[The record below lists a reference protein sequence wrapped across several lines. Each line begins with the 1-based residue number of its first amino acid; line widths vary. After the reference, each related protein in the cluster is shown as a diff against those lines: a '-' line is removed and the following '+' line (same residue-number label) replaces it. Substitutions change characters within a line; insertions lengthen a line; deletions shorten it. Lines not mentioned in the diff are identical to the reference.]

1 MATRRAR
8 PDGPPPPPRPRTEDE
23 RATEARGRGL
33 AASVEW
39 LTPGRLAQLVAVVLA
54 AYALLNMILALR
66 GILVMLL
73 VSLFLAFAM
82 EPAVQW
88 LGRRGW
94 ARGLATGAVFVA
106 LLLVGVGLLA
116 AFVPLAI
123 TQSQDLI
130 ASIPR
135 STDELAERL
144 PFLESLQTSRE
155 FTAQLQSF
163 SDGLGDRAREL
174 AFGAAGNVVSIGA
187 TAFGALFQLLSVLLV
202 TFYLV
207 ADGPRARAV
216 LARPLP
222 EARQRELLAIW
233 ELAVRKTGG
242 YIYSR
247 LLLAVTAAI
256 STAAFLFLLGI
267 PSPIPLGLL
276 VGVVGVF
283 VPVVGTY
290 VGGIA
295 LLLAAFVEAPVKALW
310 VVGFIVVYQQV
321 ENYLIAPRVQA
332 RTMDV
337 HPAVA
342 FVSVLVGGTLLGAV
356 GALLALPAT
365 GIIQAL
371 LSTYVRRHELIAE
384 LDQVE
389 LPRDPAHS
397 ASSPTRR
404 RRAPEP
410 EGATP

>member
-1 MATRRAR
+1 MATRPSEEPR
-8 PDGPPPPPRPRTEDE
+8 PPRGPPVEEPDNGSQHDGVMG
-23 RATEARGRGL
+23 RAP
-33 AASVEW
+33 W
-39 LTPGRLAQLVAVVLA
+39 MTPGRLAQLVAVVLA
-54 AYALLNMILALR
+54 AYVALNIVIALR

-88 LGRRGW
+88 LGRHGW
-94 ARGLATGAVFVA
+94 SRGLATAAVFVL
-106 LLLVGVGLLA
+106 LLLVGAGLLA
-116 AFVPLAI
+116 AFVPLAV
-123 TQSQDLI
+123 TQSRELI

-135 STDELAERL
+135 SADELAERL
-144 PFLESLQTSRE
+144 PFLDSLQTSPR
-155 FTAQLQSF
+155 FTADLQEL
-163 SDGLGDRAREL
+163 SDGFSDRARQL
-174 AFGAAGNVVSIGA
+174 AFGAAGSVVSIGA
-187 TAFGALFQLLSVLLV
+187 TAVGALFQLLTILLV

-222 EARQRELLAIW
+222 KDRQRELLVIW
-233 ELAVRKTGG
+233 EIAVQKTGG

-247 LLLAVTAAI
+247 LLLAVAAAV
-256 STAAFLFLLGI
+256 STAVFLFVLGV

-290 VGGIA
+290 IGGIA
-295 LLLAAFVEAPVKALW
+295 LLLVAFVDAPYKALW
-310 VVGFIVVYQQV
+310 VLGFIVVYQQV

-332 RTMDV
+332 HTMDV

-342 FVSVLVGGTLLGAV
+342 FVSVLVGGTLLGAI

-384 LDQVE
+384 LDEVE
-389 LPRDPAHS
+389 LPGDPAHS
-397 ASSPTRR
+397 TSSSTRR
-404 RRAPEP
+404 RRRNPQP
-410 EGATP
+410 QGASR